1 MRDGPR
7 NSTAAAW
14 GQRWLDTTPPRRI
27 AWRAHPVPIGMG
39 IHAALDFELAPTDD
53 GGTRL
58 TQHIRMHEAW
68 LTAHVLARLMF
79 HTNTPGVKIKAR
91 AQWQASLANIK
102 AILEEPPTARASE
115 TAS

>member
-1 MRDGPR
+1 
-7 NSTAAAW
+7 
-14 GQRWLDTTPPRRI
+14 
-27 AWRAHPVPIGMG
+27 
-39 IHAALDFELAPTDD
+39 
-53 GGTRL
+53 
-58 TQHIRMHEAW
+58 MHEAW

-79 HTNTPGVKIKAR
+79 HPNTPGVKIKAR